1 VFGELI
7 MENMD
12 EIRKN
17 YGFTTQDEENL
28 KELAQV
34 LLPFSDILAEDFY
47 NFLLEDP
54 YSASLFKTEEAIKKR
69 KETII
74 SWYNNF
80 LTSPYNN
87 LYLSRLQ
94 RIGQVHVKIGLKG
107 HYVNASMNFIRT
119 FCIRQTINVL
129 IDEER
134 KGDLLETLNKALDLN
149 LDILTSS
156 YREAE
161 LKKVFLSYKAESLMI
176 QWSERL
182 MHGLNLLL
190 LIGLMALAIGVVSLL
205 GSDVYYALTTDLQ
218 NGVIKALGSLLI
230 LWMMIELLHTQVDV
244 LRGGKFHVRIF
255 LELALVAFI
264 RKLFVASVEAKDY
277 ISFALLLGGAVVFGV
292 ILYLLAKTESWE
304 K

>member
-1 VFGELI
+1 

-17 YGFTTQDEENL
+17 YGFTAQDEENL

-47 NFLLEDP
+47 KFLLEDP
-54 YSASLFKTEEAIKKR
+54 YSASFFKTEEAIKKR

-74 SWYNNF
+74 SWYKNF

-94 RIGQVHVKIGLKG
+94 RVGQIHVKIGLKG
-107 HYVNASMNFIRT
+107 HYVNAAMNFIRT
-119 FCIRQTINVL
+119 FCIHQTVNAL
-129 IDEER
+129 IDEKR
-134 KGDLLETLNKALDLN
+134 KGDLLETLNKALDIN

-161 LKKVFLSYKAESLMI
+161 LKKVFLSYKAESFMI

-182 MHGLNLLL
+182 MHGLNLVLM
-190 LIGLMALAIGVVSLL
+190 IGLLVMAMGVVALL
-205 GSDVYYALTTDLQ
+205 GSDVFYALTTDLQ

>member
-1 VFGELI
+1 
-7 MENMD
+7 MESMD

-17 YGFTTQDEENL
+17 YSFTSQDEENL
-28 KELAQV
+28 KGLAQI

-54 YSASLFKTEEAIKKR
+54 YSAAFFKTEGAVRKR
-69 KETII
+69 KETIA
-74 SWYNNF
+74 SWF
-80 LTSPYNN
+80 KDLLTGPYNN
-87 LYLSRLQ
+87 LYLSRLR
-94 RIGQVHVKIGLKG
+94 RIGQIHVRIGLKG
-107 HYVNASMNFIRT
+107 HYVNAAMNFIRT
-119 FCIRQTINVL
+119 FCIRQTVNAL

-134 KGDLLETLNKALDLN
+134 KANLLETLNKALDLN

-161 LKKVFLSYKAESLMI
+161 LKKVFLSYKVESVMI

>member
-54 YSASLFKTEEAIKKR
+54 YSASFFKTEEAIKKR

-161 LKKVFLSYKAESLMI
+161 LKKVFLSYKVESVMI

>member
-1 VFGELI
+1 

-17 YGFTTQDEENL
+17 YGFTAQDEENL

-54 YSASLFKTEEAIKKR
+54 YSASFFKTEEAIKKR
-69 KETII
+69 KETVI
-74 SWYNNF
+74 SWYKNF

-94 RIGQVHVKIGLKG
+94 RVGQIHVKIRLKG
-107 HYVNASMNFIRT
+107 HYVNAAMNFIRT
-119 FCIRQTINVL
+119 FCIRQTVNAL
-129 IDEER
+129 IDEKR
-134 KGDLLETLNKALDLN
+134 KGDLLETLNKALDIN

-161 LKKVFLSYKAESLMI
+161 LKKVFLSYKAESFMI

-182 MHGLNLLL
+182 MHGLNLVLMMGLL
-190 LIGLMALAIGVVSLL
+190 VMAIGVVALL
-205 GSDVYYALTTDLQ
+205 GSDVFYALTTDLQ